1 MFYPQAVFLGIIKV
15 LFILSSNF
23 LCCAPNSSGLTGRSP
38 RLISAPATDLYYN
51 SPVALAAYSPQ
62 ETPPPPVVQYPAVQP
77 VRYPP
82 EPAYPPPLSVETVS
96 EGGGLN
102 INFDSCNCKFGKLG
116 KD

>member
-1 MFYPQAVFLGIIKV
+1 MFYPQEAIIKV

-23 LCCAPNSSGLTGRSP
+23 LCCALYSSGLTGRSP
-38 RLISAPATDLYYN
+38 RLISAPATDLYYAG
-51 SPVALAAYSPQ
+51 PGALAAYSPQ
-62 ETPPPPVVQYPAVQP
+62 ETPPPPAVQYPAVQP

-82 EPAYPPPLSVETVS
+82 EPAYAPLPSVEYVS

-116 KD
+116 KY

>member
-1 MFYPQAVFLGIIKV
+1 MFYPQVVFRAIIKV

-23 LCCAPNSSGLTGRSP
+23 LCCAPYSSGLTGRSP
-38 RLISAPATDLYYN
+38 RLISAPATDLYYA
-51 SPVALAAYSPQ
+51 SPGALAAYSPQ
-62 ETPPPPVVQYPAVQP
+62 ETPPPPAVQYPAVQ
-77 VRYPP
+77 RYPP
-82 EPAYPPPLSVETVS
+82 EPAYPPPLSVETVP